1 VSDIEF
7 SHGSVT
13 RRTWWY
19 CEVHKQLV
27 TTSGTPTT
35 CSRAVCG
42 GKKRERF
49 EFCFTYTKDGKT
61 GRARGQA
68 ARYDEAHAAMEARK
82 AELEKEAEARPVEA
96 PAVTLAEYVEKW
108 LVTIRSEIAKR
119 TLESYTATF
128 RRHILPTLGTAP
140 LTSITRGQVM
150 ALLSAKRATGLGK
163 NSVRLIRAALSAA
176 FTDALNQ
183 ELVTTHPALKV
194 GAGRGRKAPDTV
206 RTGER
211 REKVKARSRGQLE
224 LFLAVAAKD
233 RLTVLFLFL
242 ADTGC
247 RPSEALAVQWE
258 DVDLAG
264 RSVHIHRA
272 LDLDRTE
279 KRTKTNTGRYVDLS
293 ARVVAALD
301 RHQTAVEATAL
312 AAGRDVSPLVFTSE
326 ANTVLDINNVARQ
339 FRKLL
344 VRAGLPKFGPYV
356 LRHSFAS
363 HLLALSAPIPYVA
376 NQMGHAS
383 PAITMSTYAH
393 FIPTGDRSVADKL
406 EAWRTAAPTVA
417 ELVGK

>member
-1 VSDIEF
+1 VNDIEF

-19 CEVHKQLV
+19 CEAHKQFV

-49 EFCFTYTKDGKT
+49 EFCFTYTRDGVTK
-61 GRARGQA
+61 RARGQA
-68 ARYDEAHAAMEARK
+68 AKYDEAHAAMEARK
-82 AELEKEAEARPVEA
+82 AELTKEAETRPVEA

-108 LVTIRSEIAKR
+108 LVTISPEIAKR

-128 RRHILPTLGTAP
+128 RRHVLPTLGTIP

-150 ALLSAKRATGLGK
+150 SLLSAKRASGLGK

-194 GAGRGRKAPDTV
+194 GSGRGRKAPDTV
-206 RTGER
+206 RAGER
-211 REKVKARSRGQLE
+211 REKVKALSRLQLE

-258 DVDLAG
+258 DVDLVA
-264 RSVHIHRA
+264 RTVHIHRA

-279 KRTKTNTGRYVDLS
+279 KHTKTNTGRYVDLS
-293 ARVVAALD
+293 VRLVAALD
-301 RHQTAVEATAL
+301 RHQTAAEAEAL
-312 AAGRDVSPLVFTSE
+312 DRDREPSPLVFPSE
-326 ANTVLDINNVARQ
+326 AGTPLDVHNMARL
-339 FRKLL
+339 FRRLL
-344 VRAGLPKFGPYV
+344 VRAGLPKYGPYV
-356 LRHSFAS
+356 LRHSYAS
-363 HLLALSAPIPYVA
+363 HLFALSAPITYIA

-383 PAITMSTYAH
+383 PAITLSTYAH
-393 FIPTGDRSVADKL
+393 FVGQGDRSFVDKL
-406 EAWRTAAPTVA
+406 EAWRTATPTVA